1 MFNKIKR
8 CDIIFKNNKE
18 LVYKFDFGGVAM
30 SYYKKILG
38 ENVYLS
44 PATLEDA
51 EVYTKWMNDFN
62 ITDYTGASSNIY
74 SLEKERDWLE
84 DKLKYSSNKDILFDI
99 VAIDGDRLLGNIS
112 LIKINYIDRSAELG
126 ILIGENDDRSKG
138 YGTEAIKLLL
148 DFAFN
153 YLNLN
158 NIGLTLIEC
167 NSRAKRCYEK
177 AGFKEYGRR
186 RKAVFVN
193 GKYYDKIYMDVLAE
207 EFKEGYIKNK
217 NIK

>member
-1 MFNKIKR
+1 MKK
-8 CDIIFKNNKE
+8 
-18 LVYKFDFGGVAM
+18 YFGGVVM

-44 PATLEDA
+44 PATFEDVEA
-51 EVYTKWMNDFN
+51 YTKWMNDFN
-62 ITDYTGASSNIY
+62 ITDYTGVSSNVY
-74 SLEKERDWLE
+74 SLEKEREWLE
-84 DKLKYSSNKDILFDI
+84 EKLKYSSNKDMLFDI

-112 LIKINYIDRSAELG
+112 LIGINYIDRKANLG

-138 YGTEAIKLLL
+138 YGTEAIRLLL

-158 NIGLTLIEC
+158 NVGLSLIEC
-167 NSRAKRCYEK
+167 NNRAKRCYEK
-177 AGFKEYGRR
+177 AGFKEFGRR
-186 RKAVFVN
+186 RKVIFVN
-193 GKYYDKIYMDVLAE
+193 GKYYDQIYMDILAE
-207 EFKEGYIKNK
+207 EFKGEYIKNK

>member
-1 MFNKIKR
+1 
-8 CDIIFKNNKE
+8 
-18 LVYKFDFGGVAM
+18 M

-44 PATLEDA
+44 PATSEDA
-51 EVYTKWMNDFN
+51 EIYARWMNDFN
-62 ITDYTGASSNIY
+62 ITDYTGTSSNIY

-84 DKLKYSSNKDILFDI
+84 DRLKYSSNKDMLFDI

-177 AGFKEYGRR
+177 AGFKEYGRIR
-186 RKAVFVN
+186 S
-193 GKYYDKIYMDVLAE
+193 
-207 EFKEGYIKNK
+207 
-217 NIK
+217 